1 MACAHLRRTNTG
13 TSAAAKSGATN
24 PSAKAITSE
33 LFSFF
38 FSFFFLRQ
46 GSNPSATAITSELF
60 VSATISRAGMPHF
73 SRFPAYSERFS
84 DWQLYRH
91 LPADA
96 EGKAFAKDFVAAP
109 PAVPQPPTQSLAT
122 PQPLTATSTAT
133 ATPGAPKPAA
143 PAKPATAATAPPHPA
158 APAPSSSAC
167 CVLN

>member
-1 MACAHLRRTNTG
+1 MDALWLALIYAAQTQVLLRLQSRAQQTLLQRR
-13 TSAAAKSGATN
+13 SPVS
-24 PSAKAITSE
+24 
-33 LFSFF
+33 FSFLLRIHEQECLA
-38 FSFFFLRQ
+38 FSSFLVM
-46 GSNPSATAITSELF
+46 A
-60 VSATISRAGMPHF
+60 
-73 SRFPAYSERFS
+73 ERFS

-109 PAVPQPPTQSLAT
+109 PAVPRTPTQPLAT

-158 APAPSSSAC
+158 GAPSPSASAC